1 MRTTPTRPLED
12 ARWTLGELCAL
23 VEHALARDYAEPSNG
38 QVRAVPDARTVR
50 YYTTLGLLDR
60 PAEMRG
66 RTAYYARRHLLQIV
80 AIKRLQAQGMPL
92 AAIQER
98 LVGLTNA
105 KLEDIAHLPAQLFED
120 LSAAAGGLRAADEG
134 ALASFSPK
142 REAEASRRETLFW
155 AAAPAP
161 VPAPP
166 AEDVARV
173 RAQGVDLSADAMLLL
188 TDARTLSNED
198 LEALRRAA
206 APILEVLR
214 TRGLTKEGRTHGQPD
229 AH

>member
-1 MRTTPTRPLED
+1 MRTTPTQPLEN

-23 VEHALARDYAEPSNG
+23 VEHALARDYAGPANG

-80 AIKRLQAQGMPL
+80 AIKRLQAQGLPL

-105 KLEDIAHLPAQLFED
+105 KLEDIAHLPAQLVED
-120 LSAAAGGLRAADEG
+120 LSAAAGGLRATDEG
-134 ALASFSPK
+134 ALVSVSPAQ
-142 REAEASRRETLFW
+142 EAEASRRETLFW
-155 AAAPAP
+155 AAAP

-166 AEDVARV
+166 PTEVSPV

-188 TDARTLSNED
+188 TDVRTLSNED

-214 TRGLTKEGRTHGQPD
+214 TRGLTKEGRAHGQPD